1 MFHKRS
7 EMTESAIGNFCRMSH
22 LHNLIKDST
31 CFKNLEKPS
40 CIDLIL
46 TNFCN
51 SFLKSQTFETVLSD
65 FHKLTMIVLQIHY
78 KRQKPLVI
86 AYRDYKN
93 FQMKISAQSI
103 SAMGRYSNI
112 YFADFHS
119 EFLYLL
125 DKNTSVHKSYTH
137 SLPERLYR

>member
-1 MFHKRS
+1 M
-7 EMTESAIGNFCRMSH
+7 I
-22 LHNLIKDST
+22 NLDKS
-31 CFKNLEKPS
+31 S

-46 TNFCN
+46 TNVCH
-51 SFLKSQTFETVLSD
+51 SFLKSQTFETSLSD
-65 FHKLTMIVLQIHY
+65 FHKLTMIVFQIHY
-78 KRQKPLVI
+78 KKQKPLVI

-93 FQMKISAQSI
+93 FQMKISAQSM

-125 DKNTSVHKSYTH
+125 DKNTPVHKRYTH
-137 SLPERLYR
+137 SLPERLYG